1 MRICDGVR
9 CDFGSIDGAI
19 LDFLGRDCV
28 VGNFVRC
35 YRAISDGACRYCRI
49 HNVLRIDDTV
59 AIHIESDFHP
69 LCRVFV
75 NGIVSRRD
83 RRNQNIAVREIC

>member
-1 MRICDGVR
+1 
-9 CDFGSIDGAI
+9 

-28 VGNFVRC
+28 VGNFVRR
-35 YRAISDGACRYCRI
+35 YRAISDALRRYRRI

-69 LCRVFV
+69 LRRVFID
-75 NGIVSRRD
+75 GIVSWCD
-83 RRNQNIAVREIC
+83 RRNQNVAVREIC